1 MKDILVWHQGALG
14 DLLLSL
20 PAVYSIKK
28 HFSPCRLHLISRTDL
43 AGVIVASGIADE
55 VSSNEKAMYADFF
68 REDSLPVSA
77 CEFLRKMHAVFV
89 FMKMTDQTFMENLRK
104 HVPLCRSLSTV
115 PQQGERVHVAAYQL
129 GELQRAGI
137 SSCGTPRLCVA
148 PLVGLG
154 SGRPIVTIHPGS
166 GGKRKRWD
174 LRGFVEVMEALAEVG
189 PYRFLVLLGPAER
202 GMQEECGRL
211 ISARNIPGDIVS
223 DRPVPYISS
232 LLAMSSLF
240 VGSDSGITHL
250 ASMIGTPSVAVFG
263 PTDPALW
270 GPLGPSVRIVKAGC
284 TCRPCSEAA
293 SISCPELLCLKDV
306 KPQDV
311 LNAAHEILSEDWRKS
326 GLSGLRGTDHF

>member
-20 PAVYSIKK
+20 PAVHSIKK

-55 VSSNEKAMYADFF
+55 VSSNGKAMYADFF
-68 REDSLPVSA
+68 REDSLPATAS
-77 CEFLRKMHAVFV
+77 EFLHKMHAAFV
-89 FMKMTDQTFMENLRK
+89 FMKRRDETLIKNLRK
-104 HVPLCRSLSTV
+104 HVAFCRSVSTV
-115 PQQGERVHVAAYQL
+115 PQQGERVHVAAFQME
-129 GELQRAGI
+129 ELQRAGI
-137 SSCGTPRLCVA
+137 FSSGPPRLCVA
-148 PLVGLG
+148 PPAGG
-154 SGRPIVTIHPGS
+154 GGDRPFVTIHPGS
-166 GGKRKRWD
+166 GGKWKRWD
-174 LRGFVEVMEALAEVG
+174 LRGFFDVMDALAEVG

-202 GMQEECGRL
+202 EMREECGRL
-211 ISARNIPGDIVS
+211 ISARNIPADIVS
-223 DRPVPYISS
+223 DRPVPYIAS

-270 GPLGPSVRIVKAGC
+270 GPLGPSVRIVKSGC

-311 LNAAHEILSEDWRKS
+311 LKAAHEILSEDWRKS